1 MPSIFEVF
9 GYKIYFW
16 SNENNEPIHVH
27 ISKGKPSPNATK
39 VWLTK
44 RGGCVLANNNSR
56 ISNKDLNAL
65 MEVVTSNY
73 FLIISRWKVFNQ
85 TEEIKYYC

>member
-1 MPSIFEVF
+1 MPSIFELS

-27 ISKGKPSPNATK
+27 ISKGRPTSNSTK

-44 RGGCVLANNNSR
+44 SGGCVLSNNNSR
-56 ISNKDLNAL
+56 IPSKDLNEIMGTIA
-65 MEVVTSNY
+65 SNY
-73 FLIISRWKVFNQ
+73 FYIIAKWKE
-85 TEEIKYYC
+85 TYEIEDVKFYC